1 MEGNVR
7 KILVYLTIF
16 LTLAIIVVL
25 GFMLKDVFTGSD
37 VPRNPAE
44 QAYVVAKALVAK
56 DPKNADGL
64 FKLSKAEADL
74 GRVGDAIQHIK
85 RAIELSPSAPM
96 LHYTLAQIYL
106 DNGQEK
112 EAIEELKAELKVTE
126 QKNELAWYD
135 LGTILNKKKDYTQ
148 AAFCLQKALQRMDS
162 GADAH
167 YQLGKA
173 YEGLGRFDLAMT
185 EYRDVLRF
193 IPDHADA
200 QIAIQELQVKQ
211 LRQNQAKLGVK
222 QK

>member
-37 VPRNPAE
+37 VPQNPAE
-44 QAYVVAKALVAK
+44 QAYVIAKAAVAK

-74 GRVGDAIQHIK
+74 GRIGDAVQHIK

-96 LHYTLAQIYL
+96 LHYTLAQIYM
-106 DNGQEK
+106 DNGQEN

-135 LGTILNKKKDYTQ
+135 LGVILNKKKDY
-148 AAFCLQKALQRMDS
+148 
-162 GADAH
+162 
-167 YQLGKA
+167 
-173 YEGLGRFDLAMT
+173 
-185 EYRDVLRF
+185 
-193 IPDHADA
+193 
-200 QIAIQELQVKQ
+200 
-211 LRQNQAKLGVK
+211 N
-222 QK
+222 